1 MASGA
6 EPRQPTETFRAL
18 IDLTNRSPLWR
29 WSATEH
35 AGLFIQHFRAYR
47 STMTELDERCLIEAL
62 QSIEAE
68 ARQTWPTIDE
78 AAKATAVPPADP

>member
-6 EPRQPTETFRAL
+6 EPRQPTETFRSL
-18 IDLTNRSPLWR
+18 IDLTHRSPLWR

-35 AGLFIQHFRAYR
+35 TGLFIQHLRAYR

-62 QSIEAE
+62 RSIEAE
-68 ARQTWPTIDE
+68 ARRTWPTQEE
-78 AAKATAVPPADP
+78 AARATAAEP